1 DRVCQFLKANKV
13 EEDSMKT
20 SVFISIMGHEI
31 YDILK
36 SLTVPEKPSAKTFNE
51 LLKILRN
58 HFAPR
63 KNKRAERYKFNKA
76 VQQSGESIN
85 EFIVRLKS
93 LAQTCKF
100 GEFKTPA
107 KVTEKAKKETEAVV
121 DSVSNYK
128 MLILDEAL
136 TDRFIVGLSNSKIQ
150 QRLLDKD
157 ELTFEECCLLATN
170 MELAEKESQAIQ
182 PKSFVNKVTTFQS
195 QSKSKLNN
203 RRGRSKSR
211 GREVKDSVDKEC
223 RRCGRLHNPN
233 TCPAVNWKC
242 FVCQKTGHTS
252 KMCYNK
258 ESKGNTGKAN
268 KQKSSYHPYIRSFA
282 VDKTLGNELIG
293 INVVKREKFQS
304 ERFFDCEPLEC
315 QVNIENQKVSM
326 EVDSGAAAT
335 VMCEQEYR
343 ESPLD
348 FKEIERHTEKD
359 ETLVAVS
366 NYLMLGWPD
375 FKELSDNCIT
385 PRCLVQSPTPK
396 PSIKYQDPQVSKQIS
411 RRVQFEIPNQHDSRS
426 RAQSLSEEN
435 LRVSEENLV
444 RRSTRAKTKPIRYG
458 STNPTNE

>member
-1 DRVCQFLKANKV
+1 MK
-13 EEDSMKT
+13 EDSMKT

-121 DSVSNYK
+121 DNVSNYK

-211 GREVKDSVDKEC
+211 SREVKDSVDKEC

-343 ESPLD
+343 ESGSSVSNNDSPSVGSGVHSGPNASCLDSCAPLTTPFWYNCFGRRNNEVPVHENGD
-348 FKEIERHTEKD
+348 VSLILLCHQAD
-359 ETLVAVS
+359 VVAVLNS
-366 NYLMLGWPD
+366 TIQPFYGL
-375 FKELSDNCIT
+375 DNDSSF
-385 PRCLVQSPTPK
+385 LV
-396 PSIKYQDPQVSKQIS
+396 
-411 RRVQFEIPNQHDSRS
+411 
-426 RAQSLSEEN
+426 
-435 LRVSEENLV
+435 
-444 RRSTRAKTKPIRYG
+444 
-458 STNPTNE
+458 

>member
-1 DRVCQFLKANKV
+1 
-13 EEDSMKT
+13 
-20 SVFISIMGHEI
+20 MGHEI

-121 DSVSNYK
+121 DNVSNYK

-203 RRGRSKSR
+203 RKGRSKSR

-258 ESKGNTGKAN
+258 ESKGNTGKVN

-343 ESPLD
+343 ESPNSEV
-348 FKEIERHTEKD
+348 K
-359 ETLVAVS
+359 
-366 NYLMLGWPD
+366 
-375 FKELSDNCIT
+375 LSSPVYYT
-385 PRCLVQSPTPK
+385 PLSSPRWETPK
-396 PSIKYQDPQVSKQIS
+396 PSIKYQDPQVSEQIS

-458 STNPTNE
+458 STNSTNERLFLLLIWT

>member
-63 KNKRAERYKFNKA
+63 KKKRAERYKFNKA

-107 KVTEKAKKETEAVV
+107 KVTEKAKKETEAAV
-121 DSVSNYK
+121 DNVSNYK
-128 MLILDEAL
+128 MLILGEAL

-258 ESKGNTGKAN
+258 ESKVDKTLGNELIGINVVKREKFQSERFFDCEPLECQVNIENQKVSMEVDSGAAATTGHTSKMCYN
-268 KQKSSYHPYIRSFA
+268 KESK

-343 ESPLD
+343 E
-348 FKEIERHTEKD
+348 
-359 ETLVAVS
+359 
-366 NYLMLGWPD
+366 
-375 FKELSDNCIT
+375 
-385 PRCLVQSPTPK
+385 
-396 PSIKYQDPQVSKQIS
+396 
-411 RRVQFEIPNQHDSRS
+411 
-426 RAQSLSEEN
+426 
-435 LRVSEENLV
+435 
-444 RRSTRAKTKPIRYG
+444 
-458 STNPTNE
+458 